1 MKVHSQGAQV
11 MTTSS
16 FSSSRSLLFAAAK
29 VFSSVELLLH
39 LFAAIICLHSAA
51 AVLSC

>member
-16 FSSSRSLLFAAAK
+16 FSSSRSLFAAAK